1 MNSIFYLIVLLS
13 SFLQGL
19 SINYYKKFNIGLINQ
34 LLIYFLLFSI
44 IPIIYILC
52 SVKENKL
59 LYIKDLINKTYDNS
73 MIKLNIANFIR
84 TISIILS
91 IFLNGPGVTCAL
103 SMTIPAFTAIFSKLF
118 LHKKFNYTVI
128 MGIIVSFIGVL
139 IIQFKS
145 IKNIFMNGFSI
156 KNIYLLF
163 PLLVGITTAYILI
176 NYKNINQT
184 SNDDIFTM
192 SFGALPFMILL
203 FIIYNI
209 YNYFTKEKIFFGIPN
224 VPYNTETII
233 KFIFT
238 GIITLYGGFL
248 LMFEGLKKLNSI
260 EVAILLATMPVFTF
274 IIQYF
279 MFKMPFYLYQMIG
292 VIVIIIGALVV
303 SYGNQ

>member
-1 MNSIFYLIVLLS
+1 
-13 SFLQGL
+13 
-19 SINYYKKFNIGLINQ
+19 
-34 LLIYFLLFSI
+34 
-44 IPIIYILC
+44 
-52 SVKENKL
+52 
-59 LYIKDLINKTYDNS
+59 
-73 MIKLNIANFIR
+73 
-84 TISIILS
+84 
-91 IFLNGPGVTCAL
+91 
-103 SMTIPAFTAIFSKLF
+103 
-118 LHKKFNYTVI
+118 

>member
-103 SMTIPAFTAIFSKLF
+103 SMTVPAFTAIFSKL
-118 LHKKFNYTVI
+118 
-128 MGIIVSFIGVL
+128 L
-139 IIQFKS
+139 IIR
-145 IKNIFMNGFSI
+145 G
-156 KNIYLLF
+156 L
-163 PLLVGITTAYILI
+163 A
-176 NYKNINQT
+176 
-184 SNDDIFTM
+184 
-192 SFGALPFMILL
+192 ARA
-203 FIIYNI
+203 
-209 YNYFTKEKIFFGIPN
+209 
-224 VPYNTETII
+224 
-233 KFIFT
+233 
-238 GIITLYGGFL
+238 FL
-248 LMFEGLKKLNSI
+248 
-260 EVAILLATMPVFTF
+260 
-274 IIQYF
+274 
-279 MFKMPFYLYQMIG
+279 
-292 VIVIIIGALVV
+292 
-303 SYGNQ
+303 

>member
-209 YNYFTKEKIFFGIPN
+209 YNYFTKEKIYFGIPN